1 MAIDVQANKDRFC
14 EILRRPGRAGVET
27 VLAEL
32 DQLGFFSAPA
42 STRFHLAEEG
52 GLCQHSLNVYDEA
65 MLVKVLQCRLRPNLE
80 PKLND
85 VSVAV
90 AALLHDVCKAEVYKT
105 EIKHRKVNGKWEDY
119 LGYVPDYSALPLGHG
134 EKSVIRLLR
143 WGFELTDEEM
153 MAIRWHM
160 HAWSLSDSPEDG
172 ANFNKANERC
182 PLLAVL
188 IAADGLAAHIL
199 ETH

>member
-14 EILRRPGRAGVET
+14 EILRRTGRAGVET

-134 EKSVIRLLR
+134 EKSVIRVLR

>member
-14 EILRRPGRAGVET
+14 EILRRTGRAGVET

-80 PKLND
+80 PKLDD

-105 EIKHRKVNGKWEDY
+105 ELKHRKVNGKWEDY

>member
-14 EILRRPGRAGVET
+14 EILRRTGRAGVET

-143 WGFELTDEEM
+143 WGFELTDE
-153 MAIRWHM
+153 
-160 HAWSLSDSPEDG
+160 
-172 ANFNKANERC
+172 
-182 PLLAVL
+182 
-188 IAADGLAAHIL
+188 
-199 ETH
+199 

>member
-14 EILRRPGRAGVET
+14 EILRRTGRAGVET

-80 PKLND
+80 PKLD
-85 VSVAV
+85 GVSVAV

>member
-14 EILRRPGRAGVET
+14 EILRRTGRAGVET

-119 LGYVPDYSALPLGHG
+119 LGYVPDYSALPVGHG

>member
-14 EILRRPGRAGVET
+14 EILRRTGRAGVET

-42 STRFHLAEEG
+42 STRFHLAEED

-80 PKLND
+80 PKLDD

>member
-14 EILRRPGRAGVET
+14 EILRRTGRAGVET

-143 WGFELTDEEM
+143 WGFERTDEEM

>member
-14 EILRRPGRAGVET
+14 EILRRTGRAGVET

-42 STRFHLAEEG
+42 STRFHLAKEG

-80 PKLND
+80 PKLDD

>member
-14 EILRRPGRAGVET
+14 EILRRTGRAGVET

-90 AALLHDVCKAEVYKT
+90 AALLHDVCKAEVYRT

>member
-14 EILRRPGRAGVET
+14 EILRRTGRAGVET

-105 EIKHRKVNGKWEDY
+105 EI
-119 LGYVPDYSALPLGHG
+119 
-134 EKSVIRLLR
+134 
-143 WGFELTDEEM
+143 
-153 MAIRWHM
+153 
-160 HAWSLSDSPEDG
+160 
-172 ANFNKANERC
+172 
-182 PLLAVL
+182 
-188 IAADGLAAHIL
+188 
-199 ETH
+199 

>member
-14 EILRRPGRAGVET
+14 EILRRTGRAGVET

-80 PKLND
+80 PKLDD

-90 AALLHDVCKAEVYKT
+90 AALLHDVCTAAVYKT

>member
-14 EILRRPGRAGVET
+14 EILRRTGRAGVET

-80 PKLND
+80 PKLDD

>member
-14 EILRRPGRAGVET
+14 EILRRTGRAGVET

-80 PKLND
+80 PKLDD

-90 AALLHDVCKAEVYKT
+90 AALLHDVCKAEVDKT

>member
-14 EILRRPGRAGVET
+14 EILRRTGRAGVET

-80 PKLND
+80 SKLDD

>member
-14 EILRRPGRAGVET
+14 EILRRTGRAGVET

-80 PKLND
+80 PKLDD

-90 AALLHDVCKAEVYKT
+90 AALLHGVCKAEVYKT

>member
-14 EILRRPGRAGVET
+14 EILRRTGRAGVET

-143 WGFELTDEEM
+143 WGFELADEEM
-153 MAIRWHM
+153 MAIRWDM

>member
-1 MAIDVQANKDRFC
+1 MAIDVQENKDRFC
-14 EILRRPGRAGVET
+14 EILRRTGRAGVET

-80 PKLND
+80 PKLDD

>member
-14 EILRRPGRAGVET
+14 EILRRTGRAGVET

-80 PKLND
+80 PKLDD

-90 AALLHDVCKAEVYKT
+90 AAVLHDVCKAEVYKT

>member
-14 EILRRPGRAGVET
+14 EILRRTGRAGVET

-80 PKLND
+80 PKLDD

-90 AALLHDVCKAEVYKT
+90 AALLRDVCKAEVYKT

>member
-14 EILRRPGRAGVET
+14 EILRRTGRAGVET

>member
-1 MAIDVQANKDRFC
+1 M
-14 EILRRPGRAGVET
+14 
-27 VLAEL
+27 
-32 DQLGFFSAPA
+32 
-42 STRFHLAEEG
+42 
-52 GLCQHSLNVYDEA
+52 
-65 MLVKVLQCRLRPNLE
+65 KVLQCRLRPNLE
-80 PKLND
+80 PKLDD

>member
-14 EILRRPGRAGVET
+14 EILRRTGRAGVET

-80 PKLND
+80 PKLDD
-85 VSVAV
+85 VSVAA